1 MPDVIP
7 TIPQYPEQGIQAELD
22 LVYLWNPNVANELIA
37 TLNELLEDLPD
48 YHTVMVYKG
57 SVATVADLPATAK
70 IGDVYNVVETDENFC
85 WTGTDWNNLGSSVDL
100 TAYRTSADQDV
111 IDQGLQDQ
119 INLKANAYSVYTK
132 TEANELLAAKQDII
146 NDLQAIRSGAA
157 AGATAVQPGDL
168 ATVATSG
175 SYTDLSNTPTLG
187 TAAAENVTAFA
198 SAAQGTLADTAVQP
212 ADISDME
219 TQTHAA
225 NTYAT
230 QTTVSGLAE
239 DISDIEGLIP
249 EQATTSNQLADKEFV
264 NSSIA
269 TNTAY
274 FIGTFRS
281 VSALRAYSEPVTNN
295 DYAFVTNDVVT
306 DNGNDW
312 ATFADLDA
320 YNKSLLTMFDYAW
333 VINGTKFDLYRF
345 EAISQTWVKR
355 ATAIDKESVTLNPVF
370 NRYKATVSGG
380 TTTWGYEYTLNNSSF
395 TADQWTAINSG
406 ITPGGVTLIGTA
418 LQPGGNVSDLVNDA
432 GYLTTH
438 QSLADLGITATATE
452 LNVLDGI
459 TADTT
464 ELNYVDG
471 VTDNIQTQLNAKQA
485 TLVSGTNIKTVNG
498 TSLLGS
504 GDITVSSLPSQTGQ
518 SGKFLTTD
526 GTDAS
531 WSDKPLVNS
540 ATGNVNAL
548 AIKGTASGI
557 NSVSIGQN
565 SSTYANQTAV
575 AVGSNS
581 KVFNISGVSIGGGS
595 EVRGDMGTALGV
607 NTQIQGNYSL
617 AIGLDAAV
625 TATNAI
631 QISAHNYNGGRNVVN
646 PDANTVKIANANG
659 NFEIMSADGTIPE
672 ARLADTTNAV
682 QGDVLT
688 LDSNGNAVWQAGGGG
703 SSYTAGTGIN
713 ITNDVISTDNRVFRN
728 TTFDD
733 GLTTSVGI
741 VGTSNYVYQTII
753 GYNCA
758 AQGNNKSYVT
768 VIGQLSSA
776 ASQGVSI
783 GNQLKSSGQGT
794 ILIGNGLGNTLSADY
809 AIGIGNI
816 RRANMLSYG
825 TVYIGRALYEGTSL
839 TAGTF
844 YIGLRN
850 SNNEDGTVYEMLS
863 HDGTIPEARLA
874 DTTNATAGQ
883 VLTLD
888 SNLNAVWATPS
899 GGGASSATATLAVND
914 WSSNTQTVNVTG
926 VTASNNVIVA
936 AAPASQADYTSAG
949 ILCTTQGAGT
959 LTFTCTTVPSSA
971 ITVNILII

>member
-22 LVYLWNPNVANELIA
+22 LVYLWNPDVANELIA

-85 WTGTDWNNLGSSVDL
+85 WTGTAWDNLGSNVDL
-100 TAYRTSADQDV
+100 TLYRTSADQDV

-175 SYTDLSNTPTLG
+175 LYTDLSNTPTLG

-198 SAAQGTLADTAVQP
+198 SAAQGALADTAVQP

-380 TTTWGYEYTLNNSSF
+380 TTTWGSEYTLNNSSF

-418 LQPGGNVSDLVNDA
+418 LQPGDNVSDLVNDA

-471 VTDNIQTQLNAKQA
+471 VTSNIQTQLNAKQA

-504 GDITVSSLPSQTGQ
+504 GDITVSSLPSQTGNA
-518 SGKFLTTD
+518 GKFLTTN
-526 GTDAS
+526 GSSAS
-531 WSDKPLVNS
+531 WSNTPLVNNNTTS
-540 ATGNVNAL
+540 GGWTIAVGPST
-548 AIKGTASGI
+548 TASG
-557 NSVSIGQN
+557 
-565 SSTYANQTAV
+565 SSTIIIGANGYGNDAYACTGI
-575 AVGSNS
+575 GSLTE
-581 KVFNISGVSIGGGS
+581 FGWGT
-595 EVRGDMGTALGV
+595 RYATALG
-607 NTQIQGNYSL
+607 NYL
-617 AIGLDAAV
+617 RV
-625 TATNAI
+625 TASYAI
-631 QISAHNYNGGRNVVN
+631 QLGASGSQVTNS
-646 PDANTVKIANANG
+646 DANTFKVANQNG

-672 ARLADTTNAV
+672 ARLADTTNAQ

-688 LDSNGNAVWQAGGGG
+688 LDANGNAVWQAGGSGG
-703 SSYTAGTGIN
+703 SVPTLTWYT
-713 ITNDVISTDNRVFRN
+713 VST
-728 TTFDD
+728 
-733 GLTTSVGI
+733 
-741 VGTSNYVYQTII
+741 
-753 GYNCA
+753 A
-758 AQGNNKSYVT
+758 
-768 VIGQLSSA
+768 
-776 ASQGVSI
+776 
-783 GNQLKSSGQGT
+783 
-794 ILIGNGLGNTLSADY
+794 GNTL
-809 AIGIGNI
+809 
-816 RRANMLSYG
+816 
-825 TVYIGRALYEGTSL
+825 
-839 TAGTF
+839 
-844 YIGLRN
+844 
-850 SNNEDGTVYEMLS
+850 
-863 HDGTIPEARLA
+863 TIA
-874 DTTNATAGQ
+874 DT
-883 VLTLD
+883 
-888 SNLNAVWATPS
+888 
-899 GGGASSATATLAVND
+899 SSAQLVKVYKNGLLLQPTD
-914 WSSNTQTVNVTG
+914 
-926 VTASNNVIVA
+926 
-936 AAPASQADYTSAG
+936 DYTISG
-949 ILCTTQGAGT
+949 TT
-959 LTFTCTTVPSSA
+959 LTTVSAMVVGDKITTEVF
-971 ITVNILII
+971 

>member
-48 YHTVMVYKG
+48 YRTVMVYKG

-70 IGDVYNVVETDENFC
+70 IGDVYNIVETDENFY
-85 WTGTDWNNLGSSVDL
+85 WTGTAWDNLGSAVDL
-100 TAYRTSADQDV
+100 TPYRTSADQDI
-111 IDQGLQDQ
+111 IDQGLQEQ

-132 TEANELLAAKQDII
+132 SETNDLLAAKQDII
-146 NDLQAIRSGAA
+146 NDLQTIRSGAS
-157 AGATAVQPGDL
+157 AGATAVQP
-168 ATVATSG
+168 
-175 SYTDLSNTPTLG
+175 
-187 TAAAENVTAFA
+187 AAIA
-198 SAAQGTLADTAVQP
+198 
-212 ADISDME
+212 DME

-239 DISDIEGLIP
+239 DISGIEGLIP

-269 TNTAY
+269 TNTAN

-281 VSALRAYSEPVTNN
+281 VSALQAYSEPVTNN

-406 ITPGGVTLIGTA
+406 ITPEGVSLIGTA
-418 LQPGGNVSDLVNDA
+418 LQPGDNVSELVNDA

-438 QSLADLGITATATE
+438 QSLADLGITATAAE

-471 VTDNIQTQLNAKQA
+471 VTGNIQTQLNTKQA

-504 GDITVSSLPSQTGQ
+504 GDLTVSSLPSQTGQ

-531 WSDKPLVNS
+531 WG
-540 ATGNVNAL
+540 TINAL
-548 AIKGTASGI
+548 QNTSLRPSDSLTILGTPSTNGYTNNINIGSGSDYAGS
-557 NSVSIGQN
+557 SVFIGYRAKKSDSYA
-565 SSTYANQTAV
+565 SSTV
-575 AVGSNS
+575 CVGSNAKAGNAS
-581 KVFNISGVSIGGGS
+581 VAIGCSAEIEGSYGIAYSTVIGGWAKCTQSYSMQFGRGTNS
-595 EVRGDMGTALGV
+595 EEGTVCFGTRLADSTWV
-607 NTQIQGNYSL
+607 NYKL
-617 AIGLDAAV
+617 LD
-625 TATNAI
+625 
-631 QISAHNYNGGRNVVN
+631 R
-646 PDANTVKIANANG
+646 
-659 NFEIMSADGTIPE
+659 DGTIPE
-672 ARLADTTNAV
+672 ARLADTTNAQ

-688 LDSNGNAVWQAGGGG
+688 LDSNGNAVWQASGSGGG
-703 SSYTAGTGIN
+703 SVPTLTWYT
-713 ITNDVISTDNRVFRN
+713 VST
-728 TTFDD
+728 
-733 GLTTSVGI
+733 
-741 VGTSNYVYQTII
+741 
-753 GYNCA
+753 A
-758 AQGNNKSYVT
+758 
-768 VIGQLSSA
+768 
-776 ASQGVSI
+776 
-783 GNQLKSSGQGT
+783 
-794 ILIGNGLGNTLSADY
+794 GNTL
-809 AIGIGNI
+809 
-816 RRANMLSYG
+816 
-825 TVYIGRALYEGTSL
+825 
-839 TAGTF
+839 
-844 YIGLRN
+844 
-850 SNNEDGTVYEMLS
+850 
-863 HDGTIPEARLA
+863 TIA
-874 DTTNATAGQ
+874 DT
-883 VLTLD
+883 
-888 SNLNAVWATPS
+888 
-899 GGGASSATATLAVND
+899 SSAQLVKVYKNGLLLQPTD
-914 WSSNTQTVNVTG
+914 
-926 VTASNNVIVA
+926 
-936 AAPASQADYTSAG
+936 DYTISG
-949 ILCTTQGAGT
+949 TT
-959 LTFTCTTVPSSA
+959 LTTVSAMVVGDKITTEVF
-971 ITVNILII
+971 

>member
-48 YHTVMVYKG
+48 YRTVMVYKG

-70 IGDVYNVVETDENFC
+70 IGDVYSVVETDENFY
-85 WTGTDWNNLGSSVDL
+85 WTGTAWDNLGSNVDL

-132 TEANELLAAKQDII
+132 SEANELLAAKQDII
-146 NDLQAIRSGAA
+146 NDLQTIRSGAA

-187 TAAAENVTAFA
+187 TAAAEDTTAFA
-198 SAAQGTLADTAVQP
+198 SAAQGALADTAVQP

-249 EQATTSNQLADKEFV
+249 EQATTSNQLADKAFV

-406 ITPGGVTLIGTA
+406 ITPGGVALIGTA
-418 LQPGGNVSDLVNDA
+418 LQPGDNVSELVNDA

-471 VTDNIQTQLNAKQA
+471 VTSNIQTQLNTKQA

-531 WSDKPLVNS
+531 WSDKPLVNNATS
-540 ATGNVNAL
+540 SLFPDTCLSILGQNNNSGYVTTVGVGTQSSGSGTAVGYAAKATGQY
-548 AIKGTASGI
+548 G
-557 NSVSIGQN
+557 
-565 SSTYANQTAV
+565 V
-575 AVGSNS
+575 AVGRESSAGSNGVAVGYHNTAGNKGVCLGDSNS
-581 KVFNISGVSIGGGS
+581 MSTTGIAVGNGISSSGFNSISIGFKVGA
-595 EVRGDMGTALGV
+595 TAAG
-607 NTQIQGNYSL
+607 
-617 AIGLDAAV
+617 
-625 TATNAI
+625 AI
-631 QISAHNYNGGRNVVN
+631 QLGGNNNLSSNIINNETGTFKVCLSTSI
-646 PDANTVKIANANG
+646 ANTFNYKLLDI
-659 NFEIMSADGTIPE
+659 DGTIPE
-672 ARLADTTNAV
+672 ARLADTTNAQ

-688 LDSNGNAVWQAGGGG
+688 LDSNGNAVWQAGSSGG
-703 SSYTAGTGIN
+703 SVPTLTWYT
-713 ITNDVISTDNRVFRN
+713 VST
-728 TTFDD
+728 
-733 GLTTSVGI
+733 
-741 VGTSNYVYQTII
+741 
-753 GYNCA
+753 A
-758 AQGNNKSYVT
+758 
-768 VIGQLSSA
+768 
-776 ASQGVSI
+776 
-783 GNQLKSSGQGT
+783 
-794 ILIGNGLGNTLSADY
+794 GNTL
-809 AIGIGNI
+809 
-816 RRANMLSYG
+816 
-825 TVYIGRALYEGTSL
+825 
-839 TAGTF
+839 
-844 YIGLRN
+844 
-850 SNNEDGTVYEMLS
+850 
-863 HDGTIPEARLA
+863 TIA
-874 DTTNATAGQ
+874 DT
-883 VLTLD
+883 
-888 SNLNAVWATPS
+888 
-899 GGGASSATATLAVND
+899 SSAQLVKIYKNGLLLQPTD
-914 WSSNTQTVNVTG
+914 
-926 VTASNNVIVA
+926 
-936 AAPASQADYTSAG
+936 DYTISG
-949 ILCTTQGAGT
+949 TT
-959 LTFTCTTVPSSA
+959 LTTVSAMVVGDKITTEVF
-971 ITVNILII
+971 

>member
-48 YHTVMVYKG
+48 YRTVMVYKG

-85 WTGTDWNNLGSSVDL
+85 WTGTAWDNLGSNVDL

-132 TEANELLAAKQDII
+132 SEANELLAAKQDII
-146 NDLQAIRSGAA
+146 NDLQTIRSGAF

-175 SYTDLSNTPTLG
+175 SYTDLSNRPTLG
-187 TAAAENVTAFA
+187 TAAAEDATAFA
-198 SAAQGTLADTAVQP
+198 SAAQGALADTAVQP

-333 VINGTKFDLYRF
+333 VVNGTKFDLYRF

-370 NRYKATVSGG
+370 NRYKATVSGE

-406 ITPGGVTLIGTA
+406 ITPGGVALIGTA
-418 LQPGGNVSDLVNDA
+418 LQPGDNVSDLVNDA

-471 VTDNIQTQLNAKQA
+471 VTSNIQTQLNAKQA

-540 ATGNVNAL
+540 ATGNVNAI
-548 AIKGTASGI
+548 AIKGTASGT

-581 KVFNISGVSIGGGS
+581 KVFKISGVSVGGGS

-646 PDANTVKIANANG
+646 SDANTVKIANANG

-672 ARLADTTNAV
+672 ARLADTTNAQ

-688 LDSNGNAVWQAGGGG
+688 LDSNGNAVWQAGGG

-728 TTFDD
+728 TTYDE

-741 VGTSNYVYQTII
+741 LGTSNYVYQTII

-758 AQGNNKSYVT
+758 AYGNSKQYMT
-768 VIGQLSSA
+768 AIGQLSTA
-776 ASQGVSI
+776 GRYGISI
-783 GNQLKSSGQGT
+783 GYNAKCSGDGT
-794 ILIGNGLGNTLSADY
+794 ILIGEGIGNTLSASY
-809 AIGIGNI
+809 AIGIGHV

-825 TVYIGRALYEGTSL
+825 TIYIGRALYEGASL

-850 SNNEDGTVYEMLS
+850 SINEDGTVYEMLS

-874 DTTNATAGQ
+874 DTINATAGQ

-888 SNLNAVWATPS
+888 SNLNAVWATSGS
-899 GGGASSATATLAVND
+899 GGGSVPTLTWYTVSTAGNTLTIADTSSAQLVKVYKNGLLLQPTD
-914 WSSNTQTVNVTG
+914 
-926 VTASNNVIVA
+926 
-936 AAPASQADYTSAG
+936 DYTISG
-949 ILCTTQGAGT
+949 TT
-959 LTFTCTTVPSSA
+959 LTTVSAMVVGDKITTEVF
-971 ITVNILII
+971 